1 MLINVSGP
9 EVQSEHPLPYA
20 RGDIGV
26 SRASGLGVAVL
37 HHPLGVISVATHLG
51 PGPEKQNGWVAWGT
65 PHGDGGKGSDSC
77 DMLGGL
83 GLGKLGWME
92 PSCHMSSS
100 LAGSLGR
107 ERPASVTVVSPASP
121 RPASCVMLWPL
132 ASRLLPSGASR
143 GSGDHGWALQGAGIW
158 QGLTR
163 GPAAAGI
170 HSTCLPLA

>member
-1 MLINVSGP
+1 ML
-9 EVQSEHPLPYA
+9 PL
-20 RGDIGV
+20 
-26 SRASGLGVAVL
+26 L
-37 HHPLGVISVATHLG
+37 HYPLGVIYVAIHLG
-51 PGPEKQNGWVAWGT
+51 LGPEKQNGWVAWGS
-65 PHGDGGKGSDSC
+65 PHGDGSKGSDPC
-77 DMLGGL
+77 DVLGGL
-83 GLGKLGWME
+83 GLGKLGWTE
-92 PSCHMSSS
+92 LSGHMSSS

-132 ASRLLPSGASR
+132 VSCLLPSGASR
-143 GSGDHGWALQGAGIW
+143 GSHDHDWALLGAGIW